1 MNSAVDE
8 RIEREKR
15 FNNETQLMIHD
26 QGNLEKRIFET
37 EEAIRSQIQKIDASK
52 VTQATELTEVSV
64 IIRQYT

>member
-1 MNSAVDE
+1 
-8 RIEREKR
+8 
-15 FNNETQLMIHD
+15 MIHD

>member
-26 QGNLEKRIFET
+26 QANLEKRIFET
-37 EEAIRSQIQKIDASK
+37 EEEIRSQIQKIDASK
-52 VTQATELTEVSV
+52 VTKATELTEVSV